1 MPLRSCAGNWISKV
15 NTSKFISQSEEE
27 TRSIACEFAKK
38 LQGNEKVCLIG
49 PFGAGKTTFVRGFVA
64 AFGIDPRKVQSPTF
78 TLVREYGDKKKIY
91 HVDLYR
97 LEKEN
102 DIFEAGIH
110 ELLGTDELVLVEW
123 ADRLQKYLPEERIE
137 VLFEHA
143 PDTQREIVI
152 EVVPA

>member
-1 MPLRSCAGNWISKV
+1 M

-27 TRSIACEFAKK
+27 TRSIACEFAKT
-38 LQGNEKVCLIG
+38 LRGDEKICLVG
-49 PFGAGKTTFVRGFVA
+49 PFGAGKTTFVRGFVS

-78 TLVREYGDKKKIY
+78 TLVREYGDKKKIF

-123 ADRLQKYLPEERIE
+123 ADRLHQYLPEQRIE
-137 VLFEHA
+137 VRFEHG
-143 PDTQREIVI
+143 PGTRRQI
-152 EVVPA
+152 ENEK

>member
-1 MPLRSCAGNWISKV
+1 M

-27 TRSIACEFAKK
+27 SRAIAKEFAQT
-38 LQGNEKVCLIG
+38 LRGDEKICLVG
-49 PFGAGKTTFVRGFVA
+49 PFGAGKTTFVRGFVS
-64 AFGIDPRKVQSPTF
+64 AFGIDPRNVQSPTF
-78 TLVREYGDKKKIY
+78 TLVREYGKSKKIY

-123 ADRLQKYLPEERIE
+123 ADRLQKYLPQDRIQ
-137 VLFEHA
+137 VSLQHG
-143 PDTQREIVI
+143 PGTQREIVI
-152 EVVPA
+152 EVVRARRTL